1 MEPNIYNPNMKKP
14 DFTNISKRQY
24 IKFGIASLLYLLW
37 VIWLGNFVWLIG
49 LAVLFDV
56 YISRYV
62 NWTFWKKRGQKNS
75 SLVEWIDALIF
86 ALVAVTF
93 INLFFFQ
100 NFNIPTS
107 SMEKSLLVGDYLF
120 VSKVSYGPRVPQTP
134 LSFPLVQHT
143 LPLTKDKNSFLTW
156 IQNPYRRMKGTR
168 TIKHNDP
175 IVFNYPEGDTVCTK
189 YQSNES
195 YYSLVKRNGR
205 EAVWSNPDVFGK
217 IVVRPADKR
226 ENFIKRCIGLPGDS
240 VEVRH
245 NWVYV
250 NGMPQDSIQ
259 YLQFLYHIV
268 TDGTPINHKKLEM
281 LNISL
286 ADIQFSNGQYI
297 LPLHTQSLAEI
308 RKLPN
313 VKLVKQ
319 IEFPQG
325 EWDSITFPFTGD
337 LKWNRDNYGPIWIPK
352 KGVTIPLNLANL
364 PLYERVIDVYE
375 GNDLKVQNGQILING
390 KTVTTYTFKMDYY
403 WMMGDNRHNSAD
415 SRFWGFVPEDHIVGQ
430 PKFVYI
436 SFNKDKKFPAN
447 IRWNRMFM
455 KIK

>member
-1 MEPNIYNPNMKKP
+1 MKKP
-14 DFTNISKRQY
+14 DFKNISKRQY

-49 LAVLFDV
+49 LVVLFDV

-75 SLVEWIDALIF
+75 SLIEWIDALIF

-107 SMEKSLLVGDYLF
+107 SMEKSLLIGDYLF

-168 TIKHNDP
+168 TVKHNDP

-205 EAVWSNPDVFGK
+205 EAVWNNPDVFGK
-217 IVVRPADKR
+217 VVARPADKR

-240 VEVRH
+240 IEVRH
-245 NWVYV
+245 NWVFV
-250 NGMPQDSIQ
+250 NGTPQDSVK
-259 YLQFLYHIV
+259 YLQFSYHIV

-281 LNISL
+281 LNIAL
-286 ADIQFSNGQYI
+286 ADIQFSNGEYI
-297 LPLHTQSLAEI
+297 LPLHSGSLAEI

-313 VKLVKQ
+313 VKL
-319 IEFPQG
+319 IERLEYPAGQ
-325 EWDSITFPFTGD
+325 WDGITFPFTAD
-337 LKWNRDNYGPIWIPK
+337 FKWNRDNYGPIWVPK
-352 KGVTIPLNLANL
+352 KGVTIPLTLANL

-390 KTVTTYTFKMDYY
+390 KSVTTYTFKMDYY